1 MASRFTILN
10 FDFYSVTS
18 WASNYDICNSIAIA
32 FLQGYASTME
42 QQLSTG
48 EVVGKKLS
56 SEEVNLL
63 SEQQLTQLLELH
75 KETGKPLK

>member
-18 WASNYDICNSIAIA
+18 WASNYDICNSKAIA

-42 QQLSTG
+42 QHWAQECWQEIEFRRSEST
-48 EVVGKKLS
+48 
-56 SEEVNLL
+56 
-63 SEQQLTQLLELH
+63 
-75 KETGKPLK
+75 